1 MKNPSFTR
9 LIAAL
14 SLVCC
19 AGPLAAAGFSSGS
32 TGADGAFA
40 PNADTTVQLPTSGVL
55 NYTTVNIPAGVTVRF
70 AQTNKAPVVML
81 ATGDVKIAGTVDIS
95 GAPSLNVTIG
105 SFQFQGGKGGPGG
118 YDGGWGGQ
126 PVTSTGGT
134 GYGPGG
140 GGGGTYNGSV
150 CASVPQG
157 GGGGGFSGNGEASNC
172 VKGEGYQ
179 AGVKTGFGGP
189 GYGSITM
196 LPLVGGSGGGG
207 GAGSPNGTGGPGSGG
222 GGGGGALL
230 LVSSGTVELTGAIK
244 ATGGNPG
251 NNNGTSCTGGVS
263 YGGTG
268 GGGAGGAVRIL
279 ASAFTGNG
287 TINVAGGKFGCG
299 GGGRH
304 DGGAGAPGR
313 SSVEIVT
320 GGTFNISA
328 LPSLAFTSIGGVA
341 VPPNP
346 TGAGD
351 VELPNT
357 VTNPVT
363 VNIAASGIPV
373 GTVVKVIL
381 NQPYGTNITAN
392 SSPLSGTLQSS
403 TATASI
409 DIPPGATVLMAST
422 TYTLTLAMG
431 EALSVY
437 AQGERVEKVR
447 LSAAMGGQTQ
457 ATLITVSGKE
467 FDVPYA
473 ALATIPSHEG

>member
-1 MKNPSFTR
+1 MKKPSLTR

-14 SLVCC
+14 SLACC
-19 AGPLAAAGFSSGS
+19 AGSLAAAGFNSGS

-40 PNADTTVQLPTSGVL
+40 PTADTTVQLPASGVL
-55 NYTTVNIPAGVTVRF
+55 NYTTVNIPAGVTVTF
-70 AQTNKAPVVML
+70 SQNNKAPVVML
-81 ATGDVKIAGTVDIS
+81 ASGDVKIAGTIDIS
-95 GAPSLNVTIG
+95 GASSANVTIG

-126 PVTSTGGT
+126 PVQTTGGT
-134 GYGPGG
+134 GFGPGG
-140 GGGGTYNGSV
+140 GGGGIYDSSTCSGSN
-150 CASVPQG
+150 SSQG
-157 GGGGGFSGNGEASNC
+157 GGGGGFTGSGEASECIRNQ
-172 VKGEGYQ
+172 GYL
-179 AGVKTGFGGP
+179 AGVRTGFGGP

-207 GAGSPNGTGGPGSGG
+207 GGGSPNGYGGPGSGG

-230 LVSSGTVELTGAIK
+230 LVASGGVELTGVIK
-244 ATGGNPG
+244 ANGGSSG
-251 NNNGTSCTGGVS
+251 KQNNTSCSYGS
-263 YGGTG
+263 EYGGTG

-279 ASAFTGNG
+279 APAFTGSG
-287 TINVAGGKFGCG
+287 TINIAGGTGACRGTWFAG
-299 GGGRH
+299 GN
-304 DGGAGAPGR
+304 GAPGR

-363 VNIAASGIPV
+363 VNLAASGIPV

-381 NQPYGTNITAN
+381 NQPYGANITAD

-403 TATASI
+403 TASASI

-431 EALSVY
+431 DALSVY

-447 LSAAMGGQTQ
+447 LTATMGGQTQ

-467 FDVPYA
+467 FNVPYA
-473 ALATIPSHEG
+473 VLATIPG